1 MTSPARPALPKP
13 LPQPTPVTQPFW
25 DAAKERRLSI
35 QRCAS
40 CNRYVF
46 YPRPLC
52 PYCGSTELT
61 WTDVSGRGVVYS
73 YTIARRATMRAFA
86 EEVPYVIAIVELAEG
101 PHMTTHIV
109 GCEPEAVAI
118 GMPVEATFEDAN
130 DEVTLVKFRPAS

>member
-1 MTSPARPALPKP
+1 MTSPARPAIPKP

-52 PYCGSTELT
+52 PYCGSAELT

-86 EEVPYVIAIVELAEG
+86 EEVPYVIAIVELTEG

-109 GCEPEAVAI
+109 DCEPEAVTI

>member
-1 MTSPARPALPKP
+1 MTSPARPAPPRP

-40 CNRYVF
+40 CERYVF

-73 YTIARRATMRAFA
+73 YTIAWRPTMRAFV
-86 EEVPYVIAIVELAEG
+86 EDVPYVIAIVELAEG

-109 GCEPEAVAI
+109 DCEPEAVAI

-130 DEVTLVKFRPAS
+130 DEVTLVKFRPAR

>member
-1 MTSPARPALPKP
+1 MTSPARAAPPKP
-13 LPQPTPVTQPFW
+13 LPQPTPITQPFW

-40 CNRYVF
+40 CERYIF

-52 PYCGSTELT
+52 PYCGSTELI

-73 YTIARRATMRAFA
+73 YTIARRPTMRAFA
-86 EEVPYVIAIVELAEG
+86 EDVPYVIAIVELAEG

-109 GCEPEAVAI
+109 DCEPEAVAI